1 MESEEQ
7 ENPSGQQKGISGR
20 GTEGI
25 VRLVRILMNTFGLVA
40 NFWMERIER
49 FGSGD
54 KKRSVQAQVPNGV
67 ERVLWVSK
75 GPGLERDDDNEGKAG
90 LEDPNPEEDHGWSDE
105 LNCDEEEEDVGGLG
119 LFESH
124 RGLEVLELFGPVDG
138 HPDCD
143 DEEGRDETQSSQVPE
158 DRIDPDGL

>member
-67 ERVLWVSK
+67 ERVL
-75 GPGLERDDDNEGKAG
+75 
-90 LEDPNPEEDHGWSDE
+90 
-105 LNCDEEEEDVGGLG
+105 
-119 LFESH
+119 
-124 RGLEVLELFGPVDG
+124 
-138 HPDCD
+138 
-143 DEEGRDETQSSQVPE
+143 
-158 DRIDPDGL
+158 